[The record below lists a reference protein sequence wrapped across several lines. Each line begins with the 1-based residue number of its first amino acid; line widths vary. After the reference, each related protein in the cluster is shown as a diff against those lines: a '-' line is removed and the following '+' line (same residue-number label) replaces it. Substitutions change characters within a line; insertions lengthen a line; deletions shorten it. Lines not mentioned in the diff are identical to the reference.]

1 MAFQHGFY
9 LGDRRR
15 NNHKAVAGENLANLP
30 RCSSGK
36 SEFVNAQMNLL
47 KRLPPFDSKS
57 GNLNV
62 VIDTPKGCR
71 SKFAFDDK
79 RKAYVLKSV
88 LPHGTVFP
96 FDFGSIPGTAA
107 DDGDP
112 VDALVLMDE
121 PAFCGCLIESR
132 LVGVIEAEQT
142 EDGKTERSDR
152 LIAVAAKSQTH
163 AEVKSLSDLSP
174 VLLKEIEH
182 FFISYNQ
189 ARGKKFRPLERHGPK
204 RAQQLVKKQKRR
216 RKRGK

>member
-1 MAFQHGFY
+1 
-9 LGDRRR
+9 
-15 NNHKAVAGENLANLP
+15 
-30 RCSSGK
+30 
-36 SEFVNAQMNLL
+36 MNLL
-47 KRLPPFDSKS
+47 RRLPPFDPKS

-71 SKFAFDDK
+71 SKFAFDMK

-88 LPHGTVFP
+88 LPHGAVFP
-96 FDFGSIPGTAA
+96 FAFGSIPGTAA

-132 LVGVIEAEQT
+132 LVGVIETEQS
-142 EDGKTERSDR
+142 EDGKKERNDR

-163 AEVKSLSDLSP
+163 AEVKTLSDVSP
-174 VLLKEIEH
+174 ALLKEIEH

-189 ARGKKFRPLERHGPK
+189 ERGKKFRPLGRHGPK
-204 RAQQLVKKQKRR
+204 RAEQLVKKQKRR
-216 RKRGK
+216 TKRRK